1 MSTRPKKNIN
11 TNLVVVLLALVG
23 LLGYNMLV
31 QAGSLEPSAAPAPT
45 MKTLDEVEPRTPISQ
60 SDIPLTISESGS
72 YYLTEDINS
81 ADTAIT
87 VAVDDV
93 TIDLAGFTLDGLDS
107 GTNYGIYMSGRSN
120 VEI

>member
-1 MSTRPKKNIN
+1 MAKKNVN

-72 YYLTEDINS
+72 YY
-81 ADTAIT
+81 
-87 VAVDDV
+87 
-93 TIDLAGFTLDGLDS
+93 
-107 GTNYGIYMSGRSN
+107 
-120 VEI
+120 